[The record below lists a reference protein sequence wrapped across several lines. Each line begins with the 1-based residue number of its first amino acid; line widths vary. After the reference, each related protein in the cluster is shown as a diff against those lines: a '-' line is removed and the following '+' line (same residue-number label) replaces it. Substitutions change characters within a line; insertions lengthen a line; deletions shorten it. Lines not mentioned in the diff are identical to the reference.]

1 MSLYFL
7 NCTSFIRKG
16 SHGQGEHHL
25 RGASPQGE
33 QGNIPFCHCCQR
45 GRMIS
50 KIQLRLK
57 RGFTLFPSMPKG
69 ENVGHGGMVLA
80 LMSKKANMINVGH
93 GIMVLA
99 LMSRRSIW
107 YFH

>member
-1 MSLYFL
+1 MSIYFL
-7 NCTSFIRKG
+7 IYTRFIRKG
-16 SHGQGEHHL
+16 SHGQGV
-25 RGASPQGE
+25 
-33 QGNIPFCHCCQR
+33 QR

-57 RGFTLFPSMPKG
+57 KSFTLFPSMPKV

-80 LMSKKANMINVGH
+80 LMLKKANMINVGH